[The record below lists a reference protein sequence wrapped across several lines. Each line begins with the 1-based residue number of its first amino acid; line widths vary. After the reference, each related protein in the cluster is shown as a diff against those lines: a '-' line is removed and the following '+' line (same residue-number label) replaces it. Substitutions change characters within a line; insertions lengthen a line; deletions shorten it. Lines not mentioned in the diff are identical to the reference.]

1 MNAILK
7 YDFVNIDKSYF
18 TEEHLKNYIGEAGE
32 TGICVYSVGEQE
44 YQKNI

>member
-32 TGICVYSVGEQE
+32 LEFVY
-44 YQKNI
+44 IL